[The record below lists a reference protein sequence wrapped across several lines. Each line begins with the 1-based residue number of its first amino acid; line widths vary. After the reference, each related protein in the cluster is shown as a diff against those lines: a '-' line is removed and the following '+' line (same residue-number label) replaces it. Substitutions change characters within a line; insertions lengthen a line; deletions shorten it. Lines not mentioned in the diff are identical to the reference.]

1 MSRRSYLAAS
11 IIFIQD
17 RDRIGSWID
26 AIFFVARAAIKM
38 NRCFGGMTSHVGQFR
53 AFHAKRD
60 ALRASCPPKQASS
73 SSERPFFIKMD
84 LQVVR
89 FAEKLNIPR
98 RTRM

>member
-11 IIFIQD
+11 ITFIQD

-26 AIFFVARAAIKM
+26 AIFFVAGGAIKM
-38 NRCFGGMTSHVGQFR
+38 DRCFGRMTRYLGQFR

-60 ALRASCPPKQASS
+60 ALRASCPPKHAIS

-84 LQVVR
+84 LQVVLR
-89 FAEKLNIPR
+89 AEKLNIPR